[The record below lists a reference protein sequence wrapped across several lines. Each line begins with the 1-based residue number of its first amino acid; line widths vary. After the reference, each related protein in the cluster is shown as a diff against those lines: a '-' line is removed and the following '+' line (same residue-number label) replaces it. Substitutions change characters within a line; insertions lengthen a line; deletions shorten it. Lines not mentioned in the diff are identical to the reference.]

1 MEIPGGDLR
10 DPDCGCPV
18 VCIRLPMTG
27 IHADC
32 MECADGSDFIGWS
45 NKDD

>member
-10 DPDCGCPV
+10 DPDRGCPV
-18 VCIRLPMTG
+18 VCVRLPMTG
-27 IHADC
+27 NGVDR
-32 MECADGSDFIGWS
+32 MECECGGDLIGMS